1 MLFEN
6 SPEFFVLFI
15 LYTMLDLFNFE
26 TYSATITNFVTL
38 YGMRLVSA
46 ILTLLIGLWV
56 INWLNRGI
64 YSLMVRKDV
73 DISLRPFLKN
83 LIAIMLRILLIILV
97 IAQLG
102 VEMTS
107 FIAILGSAG
116 LAIGLALQ
124 GSLSNFAGGVLIL
137 TIKPFR
143 VGDYIEAQGQA
154 GTVDIINIF
163 NTVIKTPD
171 NKTIF
176 IPNGPLA
183 NSVVVNYTVEK
194 TRRVELN
201 YAVSV
206 NNDIGKVRRLLQDL
220 IKSDERVLPDP
231 EPMIVVTNFAEHS
244 LTLSVRVW
252 VNKENF
258 WSLFWDMNER
268 AKDMFEREG
277 ILMPVPR
284 REMVGGT
291 VGGQKP
297 APAQAV

>member
-1 MLFEN
+1 MFD
-6 SPEFFVLFI
+6 F
-15 LYTMLDLFNFE
+15 FNFDA
-26 TYSATITNFVTL
+26 YSATITNFVMV
-38 YGMRLVSA
+38 YGMRLVA
-46 ILTLLIGLWV
+46 ATLTLLVGLWV
-56 INWLNRGI
+56 INWLNRLI
-64 YSLMVRKDV
+64 YNLMVRKDV

-83 LIAIMLRILLIILV
+83 LLAIIMRVLLIILV

-194 TRRVELN
+194 TRRVELK
-201 YAVSV
+201 YPVSV
-206 NNDIGKVRRLLQDL
+206 NNDIGQVRQILLGLLNAD
-220 IKSDERVLPDP
+220 KRVHP
-231 EPMIVVTNFAEHS
+231 EPAPVIVVTDFTDKL

-252 VNKENF
+252 VNKENYWNF
-258 WSLFWDMNER
+258 FWDMNEKVK
-268 AKDMFEREG
+268 ATFEEQG
-277 ILMPVPR
+277 IALS
-284 REMVGGT
+284 
-291 VGGQKP
+291 
-297 APAQAV
+297 

>member
-1 MLFEN
+1 MF
-6 SPEFFVLFI
+6 
-15 LYTMLDLFNFE
+15 DLFNFE
-26 TYSATITNFVTL
+26 TYSANLTNFVML

-46 ILTLLIGLWV
+46 IITLLVGLWV
-56 INWLNRGI
+56 INRLNRMVFN
-64 YSLMVRKDV
+64 LMVKKDV
-73 DISLRPFLKN
+73 DVSLRPFLKSV
-83 LIAIMLRILLIILV
+83 LAVVMRVLLIILV

-154 GTVDIINIF
+154 GTVNMINIF
-163 NTVIKTPD
+163 NTVVKTPD

-183 NSVVVNYTVEK
+183 NSVVVNFTIEK
-194 TRRVELN
+194 TRRVELKF
-201 YAVSV
+201 AVSV
-206 NNDIGKVRRLLQDL
+206 NNDIGKVRQILQEL
-220 IKSDERVLPDP
+220 IAADERVLPDP
-231 EPMIVVTNFAEHS
+231 APVIVVTEFAEHS
-244 LTLSVRVW
+244 LTLTVRAW

-258 WSLFWDMNER
+258 WAFFWDMNER
-268 AKDMFEREG
+268 AKSAFEQQG
-277 ILMPVPR
+277 IQMPVPR
-284 REMVGGT
+284 REMVGGNSSN
-291 VGGQKP
+291 GQ
-297 APAQAV
+297 APKAVAQI